1 MVRKYCRTFLRTPIC
16 CGLAAA
22 AARCISP
29 VVGTASLVVGRDG
42 LFAFR
47 KATTTLSA
55 PARHLGR
62 LQMVATSHARD
73 AGAGVSSS
81 LRGGPRHGGGQSL
94 GIVKST
100 RVHAGLSDLC
110 TSMSSATS
118 LVGRLISVPYALI
131 IDDDH
136 SGCTCESLVFA
147 QSARGCLVVLAG
159 EKLWKPTSF
168 VRRWL
173 CDAEAQQTPAA
184 WGPSASAALPSP
196 SRCLRNRAGIP
207 GQAAP
212 ETLPPNLAHGGDA
225 QDESGRGTAL
235 RALPLTR
242 SGVSDLMD
250 ESNLLGGRDEP
261 REGRQPL
268 DGSRNLSCIS
278 LASCEL

>member
-1 MVRKYCRTFLRTPIC
+1 MV
-16 CGLAAA
+16 GL
-22 AARCISP
+22 
-29 VVGTASLVVGRDG
+29 DG

-55 PARHLGR
+55 V
-62 LQMVATSHARD
+62 QMVATSHARD

-159 EKLWKPTSF
+159 EKLWKPMSF

-173 CDAEAQQTPAA
+173 CDAEAPQTPAA